1 MGLVGPEQ
9 SCSGLEGCWL
19 LAGAMGVTASLMF
32 QQASLGMRLCQRRV
46 LRAARLEDETLLLA
60 LLASAQHNRKD

>member
-32 QQASLGMRLCQRRV
+32 QQASLGMFPEEQEQKKIH
-46 LRAARLEDETLLLA
+46 ANAF
-60 LLASAQHNRKD
+60 